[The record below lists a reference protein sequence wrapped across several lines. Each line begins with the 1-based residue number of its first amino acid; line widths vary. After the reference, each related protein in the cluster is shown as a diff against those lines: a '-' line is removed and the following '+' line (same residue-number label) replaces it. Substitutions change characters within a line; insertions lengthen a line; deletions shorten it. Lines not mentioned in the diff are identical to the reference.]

1 MRRNRR
7 SKTRAQMG
15 VTVKSTVVVVV
26 VVVVKVV
33 VMMMVVEVVVEAWG
47 FGGASV
53 RLVHDCS
60 FHVLVLNF

>member
-26 VVVVKVV
+26 VVVKVV

-47 FGGASV
+47 FGGGASV

>member
-1 MRRNRR
+1 
-7 SKTRAQMG
+7 MG
-15 VTVKSTVVVVV
+15 VTVKSTVVVV

-47 FGGASV
+47 FGGGASV

>member
-26 VVVVKVV
+26 VVVKVV
-33 VMMMVVEVVVEAWG
+33 VMMTVVEVVVEAWG

>member
-15 VTVKSTVVVVV
+15 VTVKSTVVVV

>member
-1 MRRNRR
+1 
-7 SKTRAQMG
+7 MG